1 MRVYLKEGKKQSRD
15 KSRSFVSK
23 ANSRP
28 AAGRLGKAAALLHR
42 PISGPNRRRN
52 SSRSWGPAGRA
63 AIGGQGW
70 GWFGDRGSP
79 CCPLGTSV
87 TSQRAQGTAP
97 DPPRPSPSVT
107 KSARAGS
114 PLQMQPVITGSG
126 ATVGRAQV
134 AALLELHRSGAVA
147 VPWPCPLPPSPF
159 HRQPSSSEVWR
170 CRSSSAV
177 TVLGADGSCLSN
189 HLWLLDL
196 VQLPR
201 AGLGCR
207 APPGPPPWQGWLA
220 EPPSPGWTD
229 GRRCGTSH
237 FRNSFAISQ
246 IPGWAVEAPVTHLL
260 GLTAIP
266 FLRRSFTYGGI

>member
-1 MRVYLKEGKKQSRD
+1 MSAKQT
-15 KSRSFVSK
+15 
-23 ANSRP
+23 
-28 AAGRLGKAAALLHR
+28 AGRQRGGWARLQRCSIALFLAQTAGEIAGGPGDRPDVPQSGARAGSGLGTGGAPAVPWALLS
-42 PISGPNRRRN
+42 PV
-52 SSRSWGPAGRA
+52 
-63 AIGGQGW
+63 
-70 GWFGDRGSP
+70 RG
-79 CCPLGTSV
+79 L
-87 TSQRAQGTAP
+87 RAQLLS
-97 DPPRPSPSVT
+97 PPRPSPSVT

-126 ATVGRAQV
+126 AMVGRAQV

-159 HRQPSSSEVWR
+159 RRQPSSSEVWH

-207 APPGPPPWQGWLA
+207 GPPGPPPWQRWLA